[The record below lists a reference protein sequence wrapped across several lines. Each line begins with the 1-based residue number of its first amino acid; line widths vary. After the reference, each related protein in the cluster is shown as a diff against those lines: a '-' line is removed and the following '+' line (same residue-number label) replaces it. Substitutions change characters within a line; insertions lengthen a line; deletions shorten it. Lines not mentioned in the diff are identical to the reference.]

1 MAGGEGNNPET
12 EQVSTLGG
20 VFQGTNLGRMLGN
33 KPADQSMVTR
43 RGRGELG
50 FGGGPGFSPEVRPQE
65 DVATPEQ
72 QRADAEKLRQTRLD
86 HEAAQNPGAVQPQ
99 QRTTAPTERRSLETI
114 DVSPRGGAGAA
125 GRPVYD
131 RGQVNWKEGAE
142 EFRKRQAR
150 SLEHAAIEN
159 VRAAEATEEY
169 YENVA
174 IARRDAAA
182 VFKGEADSMG
192 ELKNR
197 ALTESLE
204 QAQRVQ
210 AVARKVGAFSP
221 RPGRLFADASG
232 AASFGAALSLAA
244 GAMESARSGGPNV
257 ALGIINNAIKR
268 DVAAQELELEGMKAE
283 LQAEATVFQEIRAAY
298 GDAITAQK
306 AQMAAEQEAAVMY
319 LQAQMDQYMGPVKK
333 AQLMAVAHQ
342 MQAQSNNT
350 LIEMSERAYQTIT
363 NHKKGQVM
371 ADMKKLNIQGTW
383 NDRDLSYDEFQQ
395 ELYLRAA
402 GEESEAASAEEQGA
416 ALAEQRL
423 RQAQA
428 QAEEAARLEQVQT
441 DSSTTTARPAEIV
454 QPDGAAAPPAAEPG
468 PTGSTMTAGPAEIV
482 APDGSRP
489 SDGAPRG
496 ATAEAG
502 PVTIEGQPAGEA
514 AVPDSRMATGEPEV
528 MTDEETRDF
537 ALEAEMEQPD
547 PEPSLDITELEGEV
561 ARLKNT
567 RSRRSPRLGADI
579 RRVGSKKVLAEAER
593 AMGGYYVPKGAMAR
607 AANNS
612 DSNTMAAANA
622 LVALT
627 QYGRYDRAPKGSGKV
642 AWLDRSTGLE
652 KGYRGS
658 INPAE
663 TGGSGIPVVAL
674 AEGRGK
680 PSMEDAAKFGQRV
693 GGRGNGEFWLPG
705 VAEARPVVQIP
716 IEGTGQTVSVPV
728 TSGVPIY
735 YNKGAYA
742 AGAPEG
748 KVRSGA
754 QNEANGVAGRNPF
767 ARKQKMYFKEGTS
780 DKRKEGLREWLE
792 GSQKLLGATY
802 GIEAYSKLYD
812 SEMWAGLQE
821 SELGRLNVTPAQMRD
836 ALADVPQKYRQ
847 DAAASLGWEGPL
859 SGEREQGI
867 SLSTISTLAGT
878 VSHLEGFETPQRAEL
893 ILSKQALGATG
904 IDGLTDVAGWM
915 RATAGA
921 REIAARAYRAKVTAA
936 LKGFLV
942 DELQPGVSY
951 DAAMDRIRAQA
962 RGTAPEGREPR
973 GE

>member
-1 MAGGEGNNPET
+1 MAGGEGNNPKT
-12 EQVSTLGG
+12 TQVEAGGG
-20 VFQGTNLGRMLGN
+20 VLGRAFDNLGRGT
-33 KPADQSMVTR
+33 V
-43 RGRGELG
+43 
-50 FGGGPGFSPEVRPQE
+50 FGGLVGNNRPEVRQQE

-72 QRADAEKLRQTRLD
+72 QEAAAARLKKTRLD
-86 HEAAQNPGAVQPQ
+86 HQVAQNPGAVQPQ
-99 QRTTAPTERRSLETI
+99 RRTTAPTERRSLETI
-114 DVSPRGGAGAA
+114 DVSPRGGGGGAA
-125 GRPVYD
+125 GRPVYN

-150 SLEHAAIEN
+150 SLEYAAIEN
-159 VRAAEATEEY
+159 VRAAEATEDY

-192 ELKNR
+192 ALKDR

-350 LIEMSERAYQTIT
+350 LIEMSERTYQTIT

-371 ADMKKLNIQGTW
+371 ADMKKLNIEGTW
-383 NDRDLSYDEFQQ
+383 NQRDMSYDEFQQ

-423 RQAQA
+423 RKAQA
-428 QAEEAARLEQVQT
+428 QAEEAAALEVTQT
-441 DSSTTTARPAEIV
+441 QDSTMVTGPVEITT
-454 QPDGAAAPPAAEPG
+454 PAAEAPTDAPAPAGGGGGRRAGVRTG
-468 PTGSTMTAGPAEIV
+468 PVEIV
-482 APDGSRP
+482 APEGSRP
-489 SDGAPRG
+489 DAP
-496 ATAEAG
+496 AEGSLPEVG
-502 PVTIEGQPAGEA
+502 PITIEGQPAEEA
-514 AVPDSRMATGEPEV
+514 PAPESQVSIGEPEV
-528 MTDEETRDF
+528 MTDEETSDF
-537 ALEAEMEQPD
+537 AHRAEMEQPD
-547 PEPSLDITELEGEV
+547 PEPTLDITELEGEV

-612 DSNTMAAANA
+612 DSNTAAAANA

-627 QYGRYDRAPKGSGKV
+627 QYGRYDRAPKGSGKE

-652 KGYRGS
+652 RGYRGS

-663 TGGSGIPVVAL
+663 TGGAGIPYAAL

-680 PSMEDAAKFGQRV
+680 PSREQAAKFGERV

-705 VAEARPVVQIP
+705 VAENATVVPIR

-748 KVRSGA
+748 KIRSGA
-754 QNEANGVAGRNPF
+754 QNQGNAVGSNPY
-767 ARKQKMYFKEGTS
+767 APPGSQKMYAKADATDAEVKAATNLLANSNTLINGTYAVEVFNKLFGS
-780 DKRKEGLREWLE
+780 EAFAGGQLAIFSGFEVTPDQMTAALE
-792 GSQKLLGATY
+792 GAGIKDRWRRAAVAKQLGY
-802 GIEAYSKLYD
+802 DLSKK
-812 SEMWAGLQE
+812 GPQQIT
-821 SELGRLNVTPAQMRD
+821 LNSV
-836 ALADVPQKYRQ
+836 K
-847 DAAASLGWEGPL
+847 
-859 SGEREQGI
+859 
-867 SLSTISTLAGT
+867 TLAGK
-878 VSHLEGFETPQRAEL
+878 VSHMEGFKTPQKAEL
-893 ILSKQALGATG
+893 ILSREALGAE
-904 IDGLTDVAGWM
+904 DVSSIFDIGGWM
-915 RATAGA
+915 KQFAGTNSA
-921 REIAARAYRAKVTAA
+921 SARAYRARIEEAVNGKLTDGTLQPEVSYEAA
-936 LKGFLV
+936 LKRL
-942 DELQPGVSY
+942 
-951 DAAMDRIRAQA
+951 RAQA
-962 RGTAPEGREPR
+962 RGTAEEGREPR
-973 GE
+973 AE

>member
-1 MAGGEGNNPET
+1 MAGGEGNNPKT
-12 EQVSTLGG
+12 EQVKSDGG
-20 VFQGTNLGRMLGN
+20 VLGRAFDNLGRDTVL
-33 KPADQSMVTR
+33 
-43 RGRGELG
+43 GELVG
-50 FGGGPGFSPEVRPQE
+50 SNRPQVRPQ
-65 DVATPEQ
+65 DNVATPEQ
-72 QRADAEKLRQTRLD
+72 QEAAAEELREKRL
-86 HEAAQNPGAVQPQ
+86 AQGRAQNPGAVQPEK
-99 QRTTAPTERRSLETI
+99 RTTAPTERRSLETI
-114 DVSPRGGAGAA
+114 DVSRGGGGGAA

-131 RGQVNWKEGAE
+131 RGQVSWKEGAE

-159 VRAAEATEEY
+159 VRAAEATEDY

-192 ELKNR
+192 ELKDR
-197 ALTESLE
+197 ALNESLE

-210 AVARKVGAFSP
+210 EVARKVGAFSP

-268 DVAAQELELEGMKAE
+268 DVAAQALELEGMKAE

-298 GDAITAQK
+298 GDALTAQK

-371 ADMKKLNIQGTW
+371 ADMKKLNVEGTW
-383 NDRDLSYDEFQQ
+383 NQRDMSYDEMEQ

-402 GEESEAASAEEQGA
+402 GEEAEAASAEEQGA

-423 RQAQA
+423 RKAQA
-428 QAEEAARLEQVQT
+428 QAEEAAALAVTQT
-441 DSSTTTARPAEIV
+441 EDSSMVTGPVEIV
-454 QPDGAAAPPAAEPG
+454 RPEGRAGAAAAEEQLPG
-468 PTGSTMTAGPAEIV
+468 ATMRTGPVEIV
-482 APDGSRP
+482 RPDGSRP
-489 SDGAPRG
+489 AERPPGE
-496 ATAEAG
+496 ATAEIG
-502 PVTIEGQPAGEA
+502 PITIEGQPAGEA
-514 AVPDSRMATGEPEV
+514 PAPASRMVTGEPEV

-537 ALEAEMEQPD
+537 ALEEEMEQPD

-567 RSRRSPRLGADI
+567 GSRRSPRLGADI
-579 RRVGSKKVLAEAER
+579 RRVGSAKVLAEAER
-593 AMGGYYVPKGAMAR
+593 AMGGYYVPKGAMANAR
-607 AANNS
+607 NNS
-612 DSNTMAAANA
+612 DANTRAASNA

-652 KGYRGS
+652 RGYRGS

-663 TGGSGIPVVAL
+663 TGGAGIPYAAL

-680 PSMEDAAKFGQRV
+680 PSREQATKFGERV

-705 VAEARPVVQIP
+705 VAENATVVPIR

-754 QNEANGVAGRNPF
+754 QNQGKGVGSNPY
-767 ARKQKMYFKEGTS
+767 APPGSQKMYAKADATEAEVKATRNILANASTLINGTYAVEVFNELFGS
-780 DKRKEGLREWLE
+780 EAFAGGQLAIFSGFEVTPHQMTTALE
-792 GSQKLLGATY
+792 GAGIKDRWRRAAVAKQLGY
-802 GIEAYSKLYD
+802 DLSKK
-812 SEMWAGLQE
+812 EPQQIT
-821 SELGRLNVTPAQMRD
+821 LNSV
-836 ALADVPQKYRQ
+836 K
-847 DAAASLGWEGPL
+847 
-859 SGEREQGI
+859 
-867 SLSTISTLAGT
+867 TLAGK
-878 VSHLEGFETPQRAEL
+878 VSHMEGFKTPQKAEL
-893 ILSKQALGATG
+893 ILSREALGAE
-904 IDGLTDVAGWM
+904 DVSSIFDIGGWM
-915 RATAGA
+915 KQFAGTNSA
-921 REIAARAYRAKVTAA
+921 SARAYRARIEEVVSGKLTDGTLQPEVSYEAA
-936 LKGFLV
+936 LKRL
-942 DELQPGVSY
+942 
-951 DAAMDRIRAQA
+951 RAQA
-962 RGTAPEGREPR
+962 RGTAPEGRGRR